1 MVAIVHKANRLK
13 FDRLRKDKVSLFKD
27 EGLSIAIDMNLIE
40 TNFLDVSFNLNTRKY
55 FLFKKSNNTPLYT
68 HSKSSHSLSMVNQLP
83 SMTQEWTSNLSC
95 VRVRSTSKQIMVF
108 FMFSLPST
116 QTQTNFGPSFKYFQH
131 FGPKSQSVCNE
142 LK

>member
-1 MVAIVHKANRLK
+1 MVATVHKANGLK

-55 FLFKKSNNTPLYT
+55 FLFKKPNNTPLYT

-83 SMTQEWTSNLSC
+83 SMSQE
-95 VRVRSTSKQIMVF
+95 
-108 FMFSLPST
+108 
-116 QTQTNFGPSFKYFQH
+116 
-131 FGPKSQSVCNE
+131 
-142 LK
+142 